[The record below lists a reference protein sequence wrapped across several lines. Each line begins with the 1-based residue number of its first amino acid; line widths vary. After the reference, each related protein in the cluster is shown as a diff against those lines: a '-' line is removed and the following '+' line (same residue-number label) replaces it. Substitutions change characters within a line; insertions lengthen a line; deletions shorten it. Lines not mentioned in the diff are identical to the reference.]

1 MHLPEKF
8 QKEMEILLGDEY
20 QAFKE
25 SYDRQP
31 ENGLRLNRRKVTGE
45 EFLTRTPFLLKKI
58 PWIDNGYTYGI
69 GTPAKDPYYYA
80 GLYYLQEP
88 SAMTPANRL
97 SPEPGDYV
105 LDLCAAPGGKA
116 TELGAK
122 LNGEGLLLANDI
134 SNSRAKALL
143 KNLELMGIPNIYVT
157 SETSEKLA
165 KILPEFFDKILVDA
179 PCSGEGMFRK
189 EEALAKDWTPEKSQE
204 LSEIQKE
211 LVLQAADMLRPG
223 GLLLYST
230 CTFAPA
236 EDEQTVAYLLENR
249 PDMELAEME
258 NYEEFSQGVP
268 EWGNDNPELTKCI
281 RIFPHKMNGEGHFLA
296 LFHKKGQ
303 SIQESSRPHTKP
315 DKNAFPL
322 IEEFLNEIGLKTLGG
337 QPFDWERVEVRKDKV
352 YYLPPVLSDFRGIT
366 FLRNGLYLGDLKKN
380 RFEPSQPLAL
390 AIRKGEAEAVISLP
404 VSDER
409 LTRYLK
415 GETLNIEPEEATHKK
430 GWHLLCADGYP
441 VGFGKLVNQILKN
454 KYPAGWRV

>member
-58 PWIDNGYTYGI
+58 PWIDNGYTYGT

-189 EEALAKDWTPEKSQE
+189 EPRMMADWEQQGPEYYSK
-204 LSEIQKE
+204 
-211 LVLQAADMLRPG
+211 LQRDYSGCGRYAAAGRKT
-223 GLLLYST
+223 S
-230 CTFAPA
+230 
-236 EDEQTVAYLLENR
+236 
-249 PDMELAEME
+249 
-258 NYEEFSQGVP
+258 
-268 EWGNDNPELTKCI
+268 
-281 RIFPHKMNGEGHFLA
+281 
-296 LFHKKGQ
+296 LFH
-303 SIQESSRPHTKP
+303 
-315 DKNAFPL
+315 
-322 IEEFLNEIGLKTLGG
+322 
-337 QPFDWERVEVRKDKV
+337 
-352 YYLPPVLSDFRGIT
+352 
-366 FLRNGLYLGDLKKN
+366 LYV
-380 RFEPSQPLAL
+380 Q
-390 AIRKGEAEAVISLP
+390 
-404 VSDER
+404 
-409 LTRYLK
+409 
-415 GETLNIEPEEATHKK
+415 
-430 GWHLLCADGYP
+430 
-441 VGFGKLVNQILKN
+441 
-454 KYPAGWRV
+454 

>member
-189 EEALAKDWTPEKSQE
+189 NEDAMTEWSKENVMLCAERQDGI
-204 LSEIQKE
+204 LSH
-211 LVLQAADMLRPG
+211 AASMLRPG
-223 GLLLYST
+223 GRLVYST
-230 CTFAPA
+230 CTFAP
-236 EDEQTVAYLLENR
+236 EENEGSISRFLEKH
-249 PDMELAEME
+249 P
-258 NYEEFSQGVP
+258 EFSIVAVEKWDGMSAGVP
-268 EWGNDNPELTKCI
+268 EWISRPADGIGHTI
-281 RIFPHKMNGEGHFLA
+281 RLWPHRLKGEGHYLA
-296 LFHKKGQ
+296 VLKKAG
-303 SIQESSRPHTKP
+303 ELP
-315 DKNAFPL
+315 DDYRGGCRSGEQTGLK
-322 IEEFLNEIGLKTLGG
+322 EKDCKECMEFLDTYFKKKPTGILVKFGDQIYLAPEGVPSLKGLKVLRPGLHLGT
-337 QPFDWERVEVRKDKV
+337 V
-352 YYLPPVLSDFRGIT
+352 
-366 FLRNGLYLGDLKKN
+366 KKN
-380 RFEPSQPLAL
+380 RFEPSHALAL
-390 AIRKGEAEAVISLP
+390 ASK
-404 VSDER
+404 VSDVTYSTDLPSDGAEIR
-409 LTRYLK
+409 AYLNGQTINRE
-415 GETLNIEPEEATHKK
+415 GEK
-430 GWHLLCADGYP
+430 GWYLITTDGYSI
-441 VGFGKLVNQILKN
+441 GWGKLAGGIMKN
-454 KYPAGWRV
+454 HYPKGLRKNW